1 MGRDPEQRNR
11 LFEDK
16 APLGLPVE
24 LPENPAH
31 RDGGNQGAQAPAV
44 FEDVCVRNLM
54 KRHEH
59 GREKGVHQYGNLKS
73 SKKKQKRKRSEH
85 RLCDPRYA

>member
-1 MGRDPEQRNR
+1 MGWDPEQRNR

-16 APLGLPVE
+16 TPLGLPVE

-44 FEDVCVRNLM
+44 FEDVGGGKERALRDSETGLTGVETMKPSPFNALM
-54 KRHEH
+54 LTFER
-59 GREKGVHQYGNLKS
+59 R
-73 SKKKQKRKRSEH
+73 
-85 RLCDPRYA
+85 